1 MAKLIWVSCN
11 MSSFY
16 PYYVHTLPGLEQ
28 VAWLE
33 IRDRLPQAK
42 FREHFFAKDQNGL
55 VLFEYGG
62 ESADLL
68 NLRLVED
75 SFLML
80 VAPDKLSRGREDLG
94 LIREVIAQ
102 SGELG
107 RVANVLTRYRRRP
120 VTSYRVVVRKVGDH
134 QYERKELE
142 QVVLRAVQSQY
153 PQWQALATTG
163 EMEIWVNVLGSRL
176 LMGVRLSVTTP
187 AGTGLP
193 TSVAAAMAWLSDPAG
208 TDIFLDPLC
217 QSPAILNERATI
229 GPCQQLLAA
238 EYPPR
243 SGLKLPEW
251 VVACRWTKEKVSL
264 PAGSVTKIVTQLP
277 TSNPAFY
284 QRFLGEMGRLLRP
297 EGRGVLLCEDY
308 DQVREAVRQQP
319 NLTILGGYSLAP
331 AGKWLRI
338 YLMKKVETP

>member
-1 MAKLIWVSCN
+1 
-11 MSSFY
+11 MSALY

-28 VAWLE
+28 IAWLE
-33 IRDRLPQAK
+33 IRDRLPKVK

-62 ESADLL
+62 EPADLL
-68 NLRLVED
+68 NLRTVED

-80 VAPDKLSRGREDLG
+80 AAPDKLSRGRADLG
-94 LIREVIAQ
+94 LIQDVVAQ

-107 RVANVLTRYRRRP
+107 RVVNILTRHRRRP

-134 QYERKELE
+134 QYERKEVE
-142 QVVLRAVQSQY
+142 QVVLRAVQGQY

-163 EMEIWVNVLGSRL
+163 DLEIWVNVLGSRL
-176 LMGVRLSVTTP
+176 LMGVRLSAKTP
-187 AGTGLP
+187 AGTGLLP
-193 TSVAAAMAWLSDPAG
+193 SVAAAMAWLSGPAG

-217 QSPAILNERATI
+217 QSPVILNERANI

-243 SGLKLPEW
+243 SGVKLPEW
-251 VVACRWTKEKVSL
+251 VSVCRWAKDKVSL
-264 PAGSVTKIVTQLP
+264 PAESVTKIVTQLP
-277 TSNPAFY
+277 THNPAFY
-284 QRFLGEMGRLLRP
+284 QQFLGEMARLLRP
-297 EGRGVLLCEDY
+297 DSQAVLLCEDY

-331 AGKWLRI
+331 AGKWLRA
-338 YLMKKVETP
+338 YLLKK

>member
-1 MAKLIWVSCN
+1 

-62 ESADLL
+62 EPADLL
-68 NLRLVED
+68 NLRIVED

-94 LIREVIAQ
+94 LIREIVAQ

-107 RVANVLTRYRRRP
+107 RVANTLARHHRRP

-134 QYERKELE
+134 QYQRKELE

-176 LMGVRLSVTTP
+176 LMGARLSTTKAP

-193 TSVAAAMAWLSDPAG
+193 TSVAAALAWLSEPAG

-217 QSPAILNERATI
+217 QSAAILSERANI

-251 VVACRWTKEKVSL
+251 VATCRWTKEKVSL
-264 PAGSVTKIVTQLP
+264 PAGAVSKIVTQLP
-277 TSNPAFY
+277 ASNPAFY
-284 QRFLGEMGRLLRP
+284 PRFLAEMGRLLRP
-297 EGRGVLLCEDY
+297 GGRAVLLCEDY
-308 DQVREAVRQQP
+308 DSVREAVRQQP
-319 NLTILGGYSLAP
+319 NLTISGGYSLAP
-331 AGKWLRI
+331 AGKWLRA
-338 YLMKKVETP
+338 YLLKKVEKP